1 MPNHTVAVL
10 AALWFFFGRYVNS
23 EHLTSDCDNGKLLL
37 ERDLPTDAIYWG
49 CPTTAAWYDS
59 TQRLPSVDTV
69 YDPELAWQVCMTEP
83 ISYRHS
89 IPNSGAF
96 RPVRAQ
102 SGEYL
107 YCPPQR
113 WLNNLHHGA
122 AVLLYHPC
130 AAFSERALVS
140 ILARSCLHDYIVTPH
155 PQLNKSMPV
164 ALVAWGRTLEL
175 STAASS
181 DVCDWLQS
189 TTTSGSPI
197 RGKYNFLLTRA
208 TNQHGYRRTR
218 REGRRS
224 EPKES
229 VRQCCEQIISSWPK
243 GKIKAEKKKVPPA
256 NNRNGQEPQGES
268 RQRQERAA
276 IPAKQDDVKLNGTF
290 HMSDVL
296 RNRKNSSTHGPRT
309 HWTGTAVLTNQSGLR
324 KGASPTK
331 IQNQDLS
338 SRPATPFGSR
348 VSGPTQRILLIKVPE
363 TDGHRAAAT
372 SPTVKQGVSAK
383 HSANAGRQT
392 QENEVVDL
400 RETESAQK
408 ADMNSLKRRDESVA
422 PKHIQQE
429 RRSDPATTDD
439 CDTCT
444 TGQQSDCVGDSEC
457 QATFVSSDF
466 LRTPRSDE
474 AVWAGAA
481 LGFLLVLLTLSVLHT
496 RLYRH
501 WRTMPSLYWHDPQQD
516 YESVADV
523 IHRRMQIQKRRR
535 KRGRRQE
542 CALLLSSSSS
552 DEYI

>member
-10 AALWFFFGRYVNS
+10 AALWFFFGRHVNS

-49 CPTTAAWYDS
+49 CPTTVAWSDS

-96 RPVRAQ
+96 RPVRAE

-155 PQLNKSMPV
+155 PELNKSMPV
-164 ALVAWGRTLEL
+164 ALVSWGRTLEL

-208 TNQHGYRRTR
+208 TNQHGYGRTR
-218 REGRRS
+218 RERRRS

-229 VRQCCEQIISSWPK
+229 VRQCCEQIISSWPE
-243 GKIKAEKKKVPPA
+243 GKIKADKVPPA
-256 NNRNGQEPQGES
+256 KNRNGQEPQGES

-276 IPAKQDDVKLNGTF
+276 IPPKQDDVKLNGTS
-290 HMSDVL
+290 HVSDVL
-296 RNRKNSSTHGPRT
+296 RTHS
-309 HWTGTAVLTNQSGLR
+309 TGTAVLTNQSGLR
-324 KGASPTK
+324 KGASLTK

-338 SRPATPFGSR
+338 SRPAIPFGSR

-363 TDGHRAAAT
+363 TDGRWAAAT
-372 SPTVKQGVSAK
+372 SPTVKQRFSAK
-383 HSANAGRQT
+383 HSANANRQT
-392 QENEVVDL
+392 QENEIVDL
-400 RETESAQK
+400 RERELAQK
-408 ADMNSLKRRDESVA
+408 GDMNSLKGRDESVA

-429 RRSDPATTDD
+429 RRRDPATTDD

-444 TGQQSDCVGDSEC
+444 TGQQCDCFRDSEG
-457 QATFVSSDF
+457 QATFVSSNF
-466 LRTPRSDE
+466 LRTPRSNE
-474 AVWAGAA
+474 AVWAAAA

-535 KRGRRQE
+535 KRGRRRE